1 MGQAS
6 LINDINEKEIWVSV
20 SNNFNRFSCCQIAS
34 FFVDEN
40 EDVLLEHNAIF
51 FVDENEDVLLEY
63 FKSL

>member
-1 MGQAS
+1 MRKKYG
-6 LINDINEKEIWVSV
+6 SV
-20 SNNFNRFSCCQIAS
+20 CPTISIVFLVVKLLV